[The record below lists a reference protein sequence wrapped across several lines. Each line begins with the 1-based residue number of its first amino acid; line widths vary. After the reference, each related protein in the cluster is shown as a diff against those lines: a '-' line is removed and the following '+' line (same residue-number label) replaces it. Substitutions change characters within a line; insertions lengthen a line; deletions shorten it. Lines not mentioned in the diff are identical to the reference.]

1 MGSSMLEL
9 DPRYLADLASQI
21 GSLSAFL
28 GGFAATFLGTLL
40 ALGQKGRAAGWAI
53 GAAVLSSVAFIV
65 AVVAS
70 TMVVAAYNE
79 HAPAIIRE
87 VVPVAGGRSLMAK
100 AFVVG
105 LFGLLASLAC
115 SGWPRSRRTGW
126 TTTIIAG
133 LGMLLVTWL
142 IVQFR

>member
-1 MGSSMLEL
+1 MPEL
-9 DPRYLADLASQI
+9 DPRYLADLAGQI

-40 ALGQKGRAAGWAI
+40 ALSQKGRAAGWAI

-70 TMVVAAYNE
+70 TMLVAAYNE
-79 HAPAIIRE
+79 HAPAMVRQ
-87 VVPVAGGRSLMAK
+87 VVPVAGAQSLMAK
-100 AFVVG
+100 CFVVG
-105 LFGLLASLAC
+105 LFALLASLAC
-115 SGWPRSRRTGW
+115 SGWPRSRRAGW
-126 TTTIIAG
+126 TTTIIAA
-133 LGMLLVTWL
+133 LGMILVGWL